1 MADNNQNKAELYRQE
16 RKERL
21 AKAAKKNAK
30 NIEKKTAVRSAVK
43 KVIAIILVA
52 VIALGCLTGILNYC
66 GIIQRAVQIG
76 YVGNEK
82 LSYSEYTYYYYKV
95 YNQVVQTAGQYSQY
109 GMDYGYDT
117 SLTPA
122 EQTKTTKDEDGNE
135 ITWLESIHNQT
146 LDVAQMYLAYYQEAK
161 KKGLTL
167 DESDLA
173 SVNSAI
179 EDMRKQADSEGKS
192 GEDDTNVG
200 LSLNAYL
207 RRVYGNGISE
217 GFYKKQLKLETLV
230 QKYYNTM
237 LDEYA
242 ETFTAEEVDAK
253 FKEDEDSYLFTD
265 IRLYQF
271 KNEELTAQD
280 GESDD
285 ELKARQAKSDATTKA
300 NAQAMYDAVTDEAS
314 FVAQA
319 KKYNT
324 ADDYD
329 ANTATLLK
337 SYLKSDSSGGNSLSS
352 VNSDVADWAFN
363 ASTKAGDK
371 KLVEDSE
378 NGAYYVA
385 LMINPKHDVET
396 VSVRH
401 ILFKT
406 VDDNN
411 QPLDDDKIKAAKAN
425 AEDALEKFKSGEQT
439 EEKFGEYASNLTED
453 DGSKST
459 GGLYENVRPGQM
471 VEAFDKWIFD
481 ESRKEGDVDI
491 VETTYGYHVMYFVGK
506 DGSYKDNTI
515 RKSLASEK
523 FETYSKSLLE
533 EDEYIIG
540 MGPRRKAYADKQ
552 IEKRIARLVAN
563 RNANNSTNTG
573 STNTGSAATAS

>member
-271 KNEELTAQD
+271 QNEELTAQD

-285 ELKARQAKSDATTKA
+285 ELKARQAKSDETTKA

-337 SYLKSDSSGGNSLSS
+337 SYLKSDASGGNSLSS

-378 NGAYYVA
+378 KGTYYVA

-406 VDDNN
+406 VDDSNK
-411 QPLDDDKIKAAKAN
+411 PLDDDKIKAAKAN

-533 EDEYIIG
+533 EDEYIVG

-563 RNANNSTNTG
+563 RNANNSKNTG
-573 STNTGSAATAS
+573 TTATAS

>member
-271 KNEELTAQD
+271 QNEELKAQD

-285 ELKARQAKSDATTKA
+285 ELKARQAKSDETTKA

-337 SYLKSDSSGGNSLSS
+337 SYLKSDASGGNSLSS

-378 NGAYYVA
+378 KGTYYVA

-533 EDEYIIG
+533 EDEYIVG

-552 IEKRIARLVAN
+552 IEKRIARLVAS
-563 RNANNSTNTG
+563 RNANNSKNTG
-573 STNTGSAATAS
+573 TTATAS

>member
-271 KNEELTAQD
+271 QNEELKAQD

-285 ELKARQAKSDATTKA
+285 ELKARQAKSDETTKA

-337 SYLKSDSSGGNSLSS
+337 SYLKSDASGGNSLST

-378 NGAYYVA
+378 KGTYYVA

-406 VDDNN
+406 VDDSNK
-411 QPLDDDKIKAAKAN
+411 PLDDDKIKAAKAN

-533 EDEYIIG
+533 EDEYIVG

-552 IEKRIARLVAN
+552 IEKRIARLVAS
-563 RNANNSTNTG
+563 RNANNSKNTG
-573 STNTGSAATAS
+573 TTATAS

>member
-95 YNQVVQTAGQYSQY
+95 YNQVVQTAGQYSQH

-271 KNEELTAQD
+271 QNEELKAQD

-285 ELKARQAKSDATTKA
+285 ELKARQAKSDETTKA

-337 SYLKSDSSGGNSLSS
+337 SYLKSDASGGNSLST

-378 NGAYYVA
+378 KGTYYVA

-406 VDDNN
+406 VDDSNK
-411 QPLDDDKIKAAKAN
+411 PLDDDKIKAAKAN

-533 EDEYIIG
+533 EDEYIVG

-552 IEKRIARLVAN
+552 IEKRIARLVAS
-563 RNANNSTNTG
+563 RNANNSKNTG
-573 STNTGSAATAS
+573 TTATAS

>member
-52 VIALGCLTGILNYC
+52 VIALGCLTGILNYG

-271 KNEELTAQD
+271 QNEELKAQD

-285 ELKARQAKSDATTKA
+285 ELKARQAKSDETTKA

-337 SYLKSDSSGGNSLSS
+337 SYLKSDASGGNSLSS

-378 NGAYYVA
+378 KGTYYVA

-406 VDDNN
+406 VDDSNK
-411 QPLDDDKIKAAKAN
+411 PLDDDKIKAAKAN

-533 EDEYIIG
+533 EDEYIVG

-552 IEKRIARLVAN
+552 IEKRIARLVAS
-563 RNANNSTNTG
+563 RNANNSKNTG
-573 STNTGSAATAS
+573 TTATAS

>member
-271 KNEELTAQD
+271 QNEELTAQD

-285 ELKARQAKSDATTKA
+285 ELKARQAKSDETTKA

-324 ADDYD
+324 ADDYV

-337 SYLKSDSSGGNSLSS
+337 SYLKSDASGGNSLSS

-378 NGAYYVA
+378 KGTYYVA

-406 VDDNN
+406 VDDSNK
-411 QPLDDDKIKAAKAN
+411 PLDDDKIKAAKAN

-533 EDEYIIG
+533 EDEYIVG

-563 RNANNSTNTG
+563 RNANNSKNTG
-573 STNTGSAATAS
+573 TTATAS

>member
-337 SYLKSDSSGGNSLSS
+337 SYLKSDASGGNSLSS

-378 NGAYYVA
+378 KGTYYVA

-406 VDDNN
+406 VDDSNK
-411 QPLDDDKIKAAKAN
+411 PLDDDKIKAAKAN

-533 EDEYIIG
+533 EDEYIVG

-552 IEKRIARLVAN
+552 IEKRIARLVAS
-563 RNANNSTNTG
+563 RNANNSKNTG
-573 STNTGSAATAS
+573 TTATAS

>member
-43 KVIAIILVA
+43 KVIAIILIA

-76 YVGNEK
+76 YVGSEK

-135 ITWLESIHNQT
+135 ITWLEYIHNQT
-146 LDVAQMYLAYYQEAK
+146 LDVAQMYLAYYQEAN

-253 FKEDEDSYLFTD
+253 YKEDEDSYLFTD

-271 KNEELTAQD
+271 QNEKLTAQD

-337 SYLKSDSSGGNSLSS
+337 SYPKSDASGGNSLSS

-406 VDDNN
+406 VDDSNK
-411 QPLDDDKIKAAKAN
+411 PLDDDKIKAAKAN

-439 EEKFGEYASNLTED
+439 EEKFGEYASNLTQD

-491 VETTYGYHVMYFVGK
+491 VETNYGYHVIYFVGK

-515 RKSLASEK
+515 RKALASEK
-523 FETYSKSLLE
+523 FETYSKSLLD
-533 EDEYIIG
+533 EDEYVAG

-552 IEKRIARLVAN
+552 IEKRIARLVAS

>member
-1 MADNNQNKAELYRQE
+1 
-16 RKERL
+16 
-21 AKAAKKNAK
+21 
-30 NIEKKTAVRSAVK
+30 
-43 KVIAIILVA
+43 
-52 VIALGCLTGILNYC
+52 
-66 GIIQRAVQIG
+66 
-76 YVGNEK
+76 
-82 LSYSEYTYYYYKV
+82 
-95 YNQVVQTAGQYSQY
+95 
-109 GMDYGYDT
+109 
-117 SLTPA
+117 
-122 EQTKTTKDEDGNE
+122 
-135 ITWLESIHNQT
+135 
-146 LDVAQMYLAYYQEAK
+146 MYLAYYQEAK

-271 KNEELTAQD
+271 QNEELKAQD

-285 ELKARQAKSDATTKA
+285 ELKARQAKSDETTKA

-337 SYLKSDSSGGNSLSS
+337 SYLKSDASGGNSLSS

-378 NGAYYVA
+378 KGTYYVA

-406 VDDNN
+406 VDDSNK
-411 QPLDDDKIKAAKAN
+411 PLDDDKIKAAKAN

-533 EDEYIIG
+533 EDEYIVG

-552 IEKRIARLVAN
+552 IEKRIARLVAS
-563 RNANNSTNTG
+563 RNANNSKNTG
-573 STNTGSAATAS
+573 TTATAS

>member
-253 FKEDEDSYLFTD
+253 YKEDEDSYLFTD

-337 SYLKSDSSGGNSLSS
+337 SYPKSDASGGNSLSS

-406 VDDNN
+406 VDDSNK
-411 QPLDDDKIKAAKAN
+411 PLDDDKIKAAKAN

-439 EEKFGEYASNLTED
+439 EEKFGEYASNLTQD

-491 VETTYGYHVMYFVGK
+491 VETNYGYHVIYFVGK

-515 RKSLASEK
+515 RQALASEK
-523 FETYSKSLLE
+523 FETYSKSLLD
-533 EDEYIIG
+533 EDEYVAG

-552 IEKRIARLVAN
+552 IEKRIACLVAS
-563 RNANNSTNTG
+563 RNANNSK
-573 STNTGSAATAS
+573 NTGSAATAS

>member
-271 KNEELTAQD
+271 QNEELKAQD

-285 ELKARQAKSDATTKA
+285 ELKARQAKSDETTKA
-300 NAQAMYDAVTDEAS
+300 NAQAMYDADTDEAS

-337 SYLKSDSSGGNSLSS
+337 SYLKSDASGGNSLSS

-378 NGAYYVA
+378 KGTYYVA

-406 VDDNN
+406 VDDSNK
-411 QPLDDDKIKAAKAN
+411 PLDDDKIKAAKAN

-533 EDEYIIG
+533 EDEYIVG

-552 IEKRIARLVAN
+552 IEKRIARLVAS
-563 RNANNSTNTG
+563 RNANNSKNTG
-573 STNTGSAATAS
+573 TTATAS

>member
-271 KNEELTAQD
+271 QNEELKAQD

-285 ELKARQAKSDATTKA
+285 ELKARQAKSDETTKA

-337 SYLKSDSSGGNSLSS
+337 SYLKSDASGGNSLSS

-378 NGAYYVA
+378 KGTYYVA

-406 VDDNN
+406 VDDSNK
-411 QPLDDDKIKAAKAN
+411 PLDDDKIKAAKAN

-533 EDEYIIG
+533 EDEYIVG

-552 IEKRIARLVAN
+552 IEKRIARLVAS
-563 RNANNSTNTG
+563 RNANNSKNTG
-573 STNTGSAATAS
+573 TTATAS

>member
-43 KVIAIILVA
+43 KVIAIVLIA

-135 ITWLESIHNQT
+135 ITWLEYIHNQT
-146 LDVAQMYLAYYQEAK
+146 IEVAQMYLAYYQEAK
-161 KKGLTL
+161 KKGLSL

-253 FKEDEDSYLFTD
+253 YKEDEDSYLFTD

-337 SYLKSDSSGGNSLSS
+337 SYPKSDASGGNSLSS

-406 VDDNN
+406 VDDSNK
-411 QPLDDDKIKAAKAN
+411 PLDDDKIKAAKAN

-439 EEKFGEYASNLTED
+439 EEKFGEYASNLTQD

-491 VETTYGYHVMYFVGK
+491 VETNYGYHVIYFVGK

-515 RKSLASEK
+515 RQALASEK
-523 FETYSKSLLE
+523 FETYSKSLLD
-533 EDEYIIG
+533 EDEYVAG

-552 IEKRIARLVAN
+552 IEKRIACLVAS
-563 RNANNSTNTG
+563 RNANNSK
-573 STNTGSAATAS
+573 NTGSAATAS

>member
-1 MADNNQNKAELYRQE
+1 MADNNQNKAEVYRQE

-43 KVIAIILVA
+43 KVVAIVLIA

-66 GIIQRAVQIG
+66 GVIQRAVQIG

-82 LSYSEYTYYYYKV
+82 ISYSEYTYYYYKI
-95 YNQVVQTAGQYSQY
+95 YNQVYSTAKQYSQY
-109 GMDYGYDT
+109 NMDYGYDT

-135 ITWLESIHNQT
+135 ITWLEYMHDQT
-146 LDVAQMYLAYYQEAK
+146 IDVAQMYLAYYQEAK
-161 KKGLTL
+161 KKGLKL
-167 DESDLA
+167 DEADLA
-173 SVNSAI
+173 SIKTAI
-179 EDMRKQADSEGKS
+179 EDMREQADSAGKS
-192 GEDDTNVG
+192 GDEDTNAG

-207 RRVYGNGISE
+207 RRMYGNGISE

-230 QKYYNTM
+230 QKYYKTM

-253 FKEDEDSYLFTD
+253 YKEDEDSYQFVD
-265 IRLYQF
+265 IRVYQF
-271 KNEELTAQD
+271 KNEELTAED

-285 ELKARQAKSDATTKA
+285 ELKARQAKSDEKTKA
-300 NAQAMYDAVTDEAS
+300 NANAMYAAITDEKS
-314 FVAQA
+314 FVAEA

-324 ADDYD
+324 AADYD
-329 ANTATLLK
+329 AETETLLK
-337 SYLKSDSSGGNSLSS
+337 SYPKSDPNGGSALSS
-352 VNSDVADWAFN
+352 LNADLADWAFN
-363 ASTKAGDK
+363 KDTKAGDK

-378 NGAYYVA
+378 SGTYYVA
-385 LMINPKHDVET
+385 LLVTPKHDVET

-406 VDDNN
+406 VDDDNN
-411 QPLDDDKIKAAKAN
+411 PLDDDKIKAAKAN

-439 EEKFGEYASNLTED
+439 AEKFGEYATNLTED
-453 DGSKST
+453 TGSKST

-471 VEAFDKWIFD
+471 VPEFDKWIFD
-481 ESRKEGDVDI
+481 ESRKEGDTDI
-491 VETTYGYHVMYFVGK
+491 VETSYGYHVMYFVGK

-515 RKSLASEK
+515 RQSLASEK
-523 FETYSKSLLE
+523 FENFSKSLLDDE
-533 EDEYIIG
+533 EYEVG
-540 MGPRRKAYADKQ
+540 LGPRRLKMANKQ
-552 IEKRIARLVAN
+552 IEKRIARLVASE
-563 RNANNSTNTG
+563 NAN
-573 STNTGSAATAS
+573 SANTASVS

>member
-43 KVIAIILVA
+43 KVIAIVLIA

-76 YVGNEK
+76 YVGSEK

-95 YNQVVQTAGQYSQY
+95 YNQIYNTASQYSQY
-109 GMDYGYDT
+109 NMDYGYDT

-135 ITWLESIHNQT
+135 ITWLEYIHNQT
-146 LDVAQMYLAYYQEAK
+146 IDVAQMYLAYYQEAK
-161 KKGLTL
+161 KKGLSL

-173 SVNSAI
+173 SVNSTI
-179 EDMRKQADSEGKS
+179 EELRKQADTAGKN
-192 GEDDTNVG
+192 GDEDTNVG

-207 RRVYGNGISE
+207 RRMYGNGISE

-253 FKEDEDSYLFTD
+253 YKEDEDSYLFTD

-271 KNEELTAQD
+271 QNEKLTAQD

-285 ELKARQAKSDATTKA
+285 ELKARQAKSDETTKA

-337 SYLKSDSSGGNSLSS
+337 SYPKSDSSGGNSLSS
-352 VNSDVADWAFN
+352 VNSDIAEWAFN

-453 DGSKST
+453 DGSKSK

-515 RKSLASEK
+515 RQTLASEK
-523 FETYSKSLLE
+523 FETYSKSLLD
-533 EDEYIIG
+533 EDEYVVG
-540 MGPRRKAYADKQ
+540 LGPRRKAYADQQ
-552 IEKRIARLVAN
+552 IERRIARLVASQ
-563 RNANNSTNTG
+563 NANNSTN
-573 STNTGSAATAS
+573 SAS

>member
-43 KVIAIILVA
+43 KVIAIVLIA

-76 YVGNEK
+76 YVGSEK

-135 ITWLESIHNQT
+135 ITWLEYIHNQT

-161 KKGLTL
+161 KKGLSL

-253 FKEDEDSYLFTD
+253 YKEDEDSYLFTD

-300 NAQAMYDAVTDEAS
+300 NAQAMYAAVTDEAS

-337 SYLKSDSSGGNSLSS
+337 SYPKSDASGGNSLSS

-406 VDDNN
+406 VDDSNK
-411 QPLDDDKIKAAKAN
+411 PLDDDKIKAAKAN

-491 VETTYGYHVMYFVGK
+491 VETTYGYHVIYFVGK

-533 EDEYIIG
+533 EDEYVAG

-552 IEKRIARLVAN
+552 IEKRIARLVAS

>member
-43 KVIAIILVA
+43 KVVAIILVA
-52 VIALGCLTGILNYC
+52 VIAVGCLTGILNYC

-271 KNEELTAQD
+271 QNEELKAQD

-285 ELKARQAKSDATTKA
+285 ELKARQAKSDETTKA

-337 SYLKSDSSGGNSLSS
+337 SYLKSDASGGNSLSS

-378 NGAYYVA
+378 KGTYYVA

-533 EDEYIIG
+533 EDEYIVG

-552 IEKRIARLVAN
+552 IEKRIARLVAS
-563 RNANNSTNTG
+563 RNANNSKNTG
-573 STNTGSAATAS
+573 TTATAS